1 MTHAPIPNRLELHYF
16 FSDDSHSMDALVRNK
31 CEQELLAIIREVAT
45 LTGVELRIE
54 TEAFAEGGLRERL
67 KLITR
72 NQYILTTVLAIVTS
86 LVTTVPGNV
95 LTHILTMDPEKA
107 ELEKQKLRH
116 EVEQGSLDIEKTKLE
131 LERSQLENRQLKL
144 DMKKH
149 KRDLNEAYRVSPA
162 VQVEKV
168 VTRINANSFKIARH
182 RSNFYRALL
191 AYPKVNHISFTRLA
205 SDNQEAGPAVV
216 VTDQEFKHYIL
227 STDELSPIRD
237 EEAIVEIISPVLK
250 PGSYKWKGIY
260 LKTGQPIDFY
270 MKDQNFKDNVVR
282 SRIPFRNGS
291 RIACVLDISRR
302 LTETGDAENTSY
314 AVATVTATFEGED
327 MVETPQ
333 GRDYRLS
340 KNQLQLAFE

>member
-1 MTHAPIPNRLELHYF
+1 MPIIPIVSKLELHYF
-16 FSDDSHSMDALVRNK
+16 FSDNSHSMDALVRNK
-31 CEQELLAIIREVAT
+31 CEQELLAIIREVAS

-54 TEAFAEGGLRERL
+54 TEAFSEGGLRERFR
-67 KLITR
+67 LITR

-95 LTHILTMDPEKA
+95 LTHLLTTDPEKA

-116 EVEQGSLDIEKTKLE
+116 EVEQGNLDIEKTKLE
-131 LERSQLENRQLKL
+131 LERSQLENRQMKL

-149 KRDLNEAYRVSPA
+149 ERDLNETSRVSPA
-162 VQVEKV
+162 VQVDNV
-168 VTRINANSFKIARH
+168 VTRINETSYKVSRH
-182 RSNFYRALL
+182 RSNFYRTLHG
-191 AYPKVNHISFTRLA
+191 YPKITQISFARLT
-205 SDNQEAGPAVV
+205 SDNLETGPAVIV
-216 VTDQEFKHYIL
+216 NDQEFKQYIL
-227 STDELSPIRD
+227 STDELPPIRD
-237 EEAIVEIISPVLK
+237 EEAVVEIISPVLK

-270 MKDQNFKDNVVR
+270 MKDQDFKGNVVR

-302 LTETGDAENTSY
+302 LTETGDTVNTSY
-314 AVATVTATFEGED
+314 AVAIVTATFEGVA
-327 MVETPQ
+327 MVETSQ

-340 KNQLQLAFE
+340 RNQLQLAFE